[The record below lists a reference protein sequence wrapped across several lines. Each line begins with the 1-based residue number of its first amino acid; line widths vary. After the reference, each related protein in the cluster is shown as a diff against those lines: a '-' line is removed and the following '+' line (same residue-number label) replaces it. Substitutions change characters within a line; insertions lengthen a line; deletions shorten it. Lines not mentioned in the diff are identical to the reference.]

1 MSHSRSCSRG
11 QAAPAFTLIELLV
24 VVAIIALLV
33 SILLPSL
40 SKAREQAKAA
50 VCGSQLRMFGHAMIY
65 YEDQFDSFPLVDPTP
80 LAPVCPG
87 PSSTDCRAQTSG
99 MQIWDPAIGRLVAF
113 GLRIKPEIPEGAG
126 DQDWEKFAWGFRRQS
141 VEPDTL
147 WEGFWCAS
155 QDHRNTHGD
164 DSPEMDWGTTSVN
177 KQPIV
182 PATYKYA
189 SGYMYNRHLRAAVG
203 SARFPV
209 KPVPMDPK
217 YDSIITTPHVN
228 LDLDKYGGMAQ
239 YGYNSQAV
247 TTSELVLPAECVLF
261 ADSPNYWVGDRDQV
275 TDLARFGDV
284 NMSAGN
290 VVGHWSGFG
299 ETSAVALGARH
310 LGRSNVLFMDTHV
323 SREEQADRNKRG
335 SLVTASTFSDFTT
348 TDNLGNQHYIMPA
361 WRKFQ

>member
-1 MSHSRSCSRG
+1 MCYSRSCNRG
-11 QAAPAFTLIELLV
+11 RTAPAFTLIELLV

-40 SKAREQAKAA
+40 NKAREQAKAA

-65 YEDQFDSFPLVDPTP
+65 YEEQFESFPLVDPAP
-80 LAPVCPG
+80 LGPVCPG
-87 PSSTDCRAQTSG
+87 PTSTDCRKQISG
-99 MQIWDPAIGRLVAF
+99 MDIWDPAIGRLVAF
-113 GLRIKPEIPEGAG
+113 GLKIKPEIPYGAG
-126 DQDWEKFAWGFRRQS
+126 DQDWEKFAWGFVRQS

-164 DSPEMDWGTTSVN
+164 DSPEMDWGTTSAN

-203 SARFPV
+203 SERFPV
-209 KPVPMDPK
+209 KPVPFNYR
-217 YDSIITTPHVN
+217 YDSIYTTPHVN
-228 LDLDKYGGMAQ
+228 LDLDRYGGLDQ
-239 YGYNSQAV
+239 YYAQAV
-247 TTSELVLPAECVLF
+247 TTSELALPAECVSF
-261 ADSPNYWVGDRDQV
+261 ADSPNYWVGNADQV
-275 TDLARFGDV
+275 TDPRFGGIH
-284 NMSAGN
+284 MSAGN
-290 VVGHWSGFG
+290 VVQHWCGYPP
-299 ETSAVALGARH
+299 TSAVALGARH
-310 LGRSNVLFMDTHV
+310 IGRANVLFMDGHV
-323 SREEQADRNKRG
+323 TREEQVDRNKRG
-335 SLVTASTFSDFTT
+335 SLVTASTFSDFTR